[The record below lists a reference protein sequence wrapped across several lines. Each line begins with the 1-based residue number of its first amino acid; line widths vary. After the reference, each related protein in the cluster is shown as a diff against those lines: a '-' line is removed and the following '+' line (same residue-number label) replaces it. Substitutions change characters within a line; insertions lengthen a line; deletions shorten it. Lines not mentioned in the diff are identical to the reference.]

1 MLVLCGQSTGGRNE
15 PAAAAPIALSSFVIT
30 LFKHTRLKAMQLE
43 DILMNAAET
52 AMTRRVQDESKK
64 KGLCSRRFGNR
75 AAA

>member
-1 MLVLCGQSTGGRNE
+1 
-15 PAAAAPIALSSFVIT
+15 
-30 LFKHTRLKAMQLE
+30 MQLE